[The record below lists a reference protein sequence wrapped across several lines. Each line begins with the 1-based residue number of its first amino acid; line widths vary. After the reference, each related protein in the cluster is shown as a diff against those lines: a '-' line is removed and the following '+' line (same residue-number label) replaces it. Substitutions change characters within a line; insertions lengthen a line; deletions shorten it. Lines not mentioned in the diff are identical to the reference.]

1 MVCYRLAHVRL
12 IKLLLTTI
20 AAVVLVGCG
29 ESQQPVPQAEPVEP
43 IVEAARPEPPA
54 AKVSDIDIHEAVE
67 EGDIEA
73 IKQSLASGAD
83 VNKKSAS
90 GLTALHRAALGG
102 RAEVWFKIA
111 ELLIAKGA
119 DANAKSELGE
129 TPLDYASGVEN
140 GLEPKRYRSSE
151 VKARLKKISN
161 LLRKHGGKKG
171 AFYSIHL
178 AAKGDIEAVKRHLTA
193 KADIKA
199 KNKTGATPLHFAT
212 NYGQLEIV
220 ELLISKGADVNAK
233 DHLSITPLHLVPIF
247 HNHQLKIAE
256 LLIAKGANVNAKS
269 DVDETP
275 LDWAV
280 DNAHKEIADLL
291 CKHGGK
297 TRKELEAEGK

>member
-1 MVCYRLAHVRL
+1 MKH
-12 IKLLLTTI
+12 LLLTTI

-29 ESQQPVPQAEPVEP
+29 ESQQSAPAPEAKPAEPVAET
-43 IVEAARPEPPA
+43 AKLEPPA
-54 AKVSDIDIHEAVE
+54 AKASDIDIHEAVE

-73 IKQSLASGAD
+73 IKQCLAAGAD

-119 DANAKSELGE
+119 DTNAKSELGE
-129 TPLDYASGVEN
+129 TPLDYANGVEN
-140 GLEPKRYRSSE
+140 GLEPKRYHSSE
-151 VKARLKKISN
+151 VKAVLKKISN
-161 LLRKHGGKKG
+161 LLRQHGGKKG
-171 AFYSIHL
+171 SFYSIHL

-193 KADIKA
+193 KADVNA

-233 DHLSITPLHLVPIF
+233 DHVSITPLHLVPIF
-247 HNHQLKIAE
+247 HNHQLKIAG

-291 CKHGGK
+291 RKHGGK
-297 TRKELEAEGK
+297 TGEELKTEGK

>member
-1 MVCYRLAHVRL
+1 MKQLL
-12 IKLLLTTI
+12 ITI
-20 AAVVLVGCG
+20 AAVMLVGCG
-29 ESQQPVPQAEPVEP
+29 QSQRSVPQAEPVEP
-43 IVEAARPEPPA
+43 IVEAARPEQRA

-73 IKQSLASGAD
+73 IKQCLAAGAD

-102 RAEVWFKIA
+102 RAEVWFEIA
-111 ELLIAKGA
+111 KLLIAKGA
-119 DANAKSELGE
+119 NANAKSELGE
-129 TPLDYASGVEN
+129 TPLDYASGVED
-140 GLEPKRYRSSE
+140 GLDPKRYRSSE
-151 VKARLKKISN
+151 VKANLKEISN

-193 KADIKA
+193 KADINA
-199 KNKTGATPLHFAT
+199 KNKTGAAPLHFAT

-220 ELLISKGADVNAK
+220 ELLISKGANVNAK
-233 DHLSITPLHLVPIF
+233 DHVSITPLHLVPIF

-256 LLIAKGANVNAKS
+256 LLIAKGANVNSKS
-269 DVDETP
+269 DVNETP

-280 DNAHKEIADLL
+280 HNTHKEIADLL
-291 CKHGGK
+291 RKHGGK
-297 TRKELEAEGK
+297 TGEELKAEGK